1 MKSDFIKVWR
11 ILSPRERWQLSLV
24 AGLQAFSGLIDWP
37 LAAMFVVGGVAG
49 SIGGTRLAEALGG
62 NTGRLTTVFAGLI
75 FIVAL
80 YMLWRSAAAFLPGMT
95 I

>member
-1 MKSDFIKVWR
+1 MTAF
-11 ILSPRERWQLSLV
+11 
-24 AGLQAFSGLIDWP
+24 GLTTAANYAFSGLVNWP
-37 LAAMFVVGGVAG
+37 LAGIFVVGGVVG
-49 SIGGTRLAEALGG
+49 SIGGTRLAETLGG
-62 NTGRLTTVFAGLI
+62 KTGRLTMVFAGLI